1 MLRDYQINICSRVCE
16 AFGQH
21 RSVMV
26 QMPTGTGK
34 TVVLAELVKRSLMK
48 DEGLRILIV
57 AHRRELIEQIK
68 ATVKRMGLNADN
80 QSSLINNQ
88 KINSDRSSLIND
100 QKINSSQSS
109 LINNQN
115 INSSQ
120 SSLINNQTITVESI
134 QTISRRIATTEFS
147 PSLVVIDE
155 AHHALAKTYKMM
167 WDAWP
172 NAKFLGLTATP
183 CRLNGKGFTD
193 LFDVLVQSEDIPTFI
208 KEKWLSTYDFVS
220 IKADSRTQQLISSLK
235 KRGADGDYQVKEM
248 DAVLNKRPSIERLY
262 NCVME
267 YAHNRKGFVYAINID
282 HARSIAEYY
291 QEQGVN
297 AVAIDS
303 HTPVKERERLI
314 SSFRSGELQVLVNVD
329 IFSEGFDCPDVEFI
343 QLARPTL
350 SLAKYLQM
358 VGRGLRPSKGKKNC
372 MIIDNV
378 GLYRVFGLPSQIW
391 DWKSAFEGRLRM
403 KDYQSSLFIN
413 QKIESNQ
420 PSLIINQTIDSE
432 MFLVVSHEQ
441 LDSTF
446 EQQKKDDVMA
456 KERSKLL
463 GGVYGKVTIVG
474 RQLAELRDKRGEM
487 PTYVDLMNMNWFR
500 HWDEGKPGA
509 IRIGGVEFLR
519 IGNKIISR
527 TRTPITLSYDRE
539 RITKCGFY
547 TTHSSVDNRN
557 LDCLRF
563 YKEGFENG
571 SNTVVF
577 LHDEPQE
584 YYWESVWLW
593 DGGLVVMGIDG
604 CYYHVDKGMPKV
616 YLGCADT
623 EENKTRLS
631 QAVHAVIAESEQ
643 RNKERKE
650 NIRRDVES
658 LDYVKPCKIGTK
670 WGLRGSD
677 GRILCVPKYR
687 SIMEQND
694 YFLIEDMPLHWGV
707 MDKFGKVLVEPKH
720 DTVEITPDGKAIL
733 TSVAGKHTIINL
745 K

>member
-1 MLRDYQINICSRVCE
+1 MLLRDYQSDICSRVSD
-16 AFGQH
+16 AFDKH

-34 TVVLAELVKRSLMK
+34 TMVLAELVKRLMMK
-48 DEGLRILIV
+48 DEGIRILIV

-80 QSSLINNQ
+80 QLSV
-88 KINSDRSSLIND
+88 
-100 QKINSSQSS
+100 
-109 LINNQN
+109 
-115 INSSQ
+115 
-120 SSLINNQTITVESI
+120 INNQTIIVESI
-134 QTISRRIATTEFS
+134 QTISRRIATIEFA

-172 NAKFLGLTATP
+172 DARFLGLTATP

-193 LFDVLVQSEDIPTFI
+193 LFDILVQSWDIPTFI
-208 KEKWLSTYDFVS
+208 KAKWLSTYDFVS

-267 YAHNRKGFVYAINID
+267 YAHNRKGFVYAININ

-291 QEQGVN
+291 QSQGVH

-303 HTPVKERERLI
+303 HTPVKERERII
-314 SSFRSGELQVLVNVD
+314 SSFRSGGLQVLVNVD

-358 VGRGLRPSKGKKNC
+358 VGRGLRPSKGKTNC

-403 KDYQSSLFIN
+403 KDDLRLRMKNESLKSRDESLKSRDNHSSF
-413 QKIESNQ
+413 
-420 PSLIINQTIDSE
+420 IINQTIDSE

-441 LDSTF
+441 LDATF

-456 KERSKLL
+456 RERTKLL
-463 GGVYGKVTIVG
+463 NGVFGKVTIVG
-474 RQLAELRDKRGEM
+474 RQLAELREKRGEV
-487 PTYVDLMNMNWFR
+487 PTYVDLMNMNWLR
-500 HWDEGKPGA
+500 YLEDGKPGV
-509 IRIGGVEFLR
+509 IRIGGVDFLR
-519 IGNKIISR
+519 LNNKIISR
-527 TRTPITLSYDRE
+527 TRTPITLSYNRE
-539 RITKCGFY
+539 RIAKYSFY
-547 TTHSSVDNRN
+547 TTHSSVDNN
-557 LDCLRF
+557 NPDCMFF
-563 YKEGFENG
+563 YSKGYENG

-584 YYWESVWLW
+584 YYWQSSFLYVE
-593 DGGLVVMGIDG
+593 GLVVMSVDG
-604 CYYHVDKGMPKV
+604 CYYHVNKGMPKV

-623 EENKTRLS
+623 EENKNRLV
-631 QAVHAVIAESEQ
+631 QTVHTLIAELE
-643 RNKERKE
+643 RKDEERKE
-650 NIRRDVES
+650 NYRRDVES
-658 LDYVKPCKIGTK
+658 LEYVEPYQVGMK

-687 SIMEQND
+687 SIKEQND

-707 MDKFGKVLVEPKH
+707 MDKCGKVLVEPKH
-720 DTVEITPDGKAIL
+720 DKVEITTDGKAII
-733 TSVAGKHTIINL
+733 TSITGKQTIINL
-745 K
+745 KSPQK

>member
-1 MLRDYQINICSRVCE
+1 MLLRDYQTDICSRVSD
-16 AFGQH
+16 AFDKH

-34 TVVLAELVKRSLMK
+34 TMVLAELVKRLMMK
-48 DEGLRILIV
+48 DEGIKILVV

-68 ATVKRMGLNADN
+68 ATVKRMGLNT
-80 QSSLINNQ
+80 NNHPS
-88 KINSDRSSLIND
+88 I
-100 QKINSSQSS
+100 
-109 LINNQN
+109 INNQN
-115 INSSQ
+115 I
-120 SSLINNQTITVESI
+120 IVESI
-134 QTISRRIATTEFS
+134 QTISRRIDALDFI

-167 WDAWP
+167 WETWP
-172 NAKFLGLTATP
+172 DVKFIGLTATP

-193 LFDVLVQSEDIPTFI
+193 LFDVLVQSWDIPAFI

-267 YAHNRKGFVYAINID
+267 FARNRKGFVYAINID

-291 QEQGVN
+291 QSQGVN

-303 HTPVKERERLI
+303 HTPVKERERII
-314 SSFRSGELQVLVNVD
+314 SSFRSGELLVLVNVD

-403 KDYQSSLFIN
+403 KDERLRIRDNQSSLIN
-413 QKIESNQ
+413 NPSSLIESNHS
-420 PSLIINQTIDSE
+420 SLILNQTIDSE
-432 MFLVVSHEQ
+432 MYLVVSHEQ
-441 LDSTF
+441 LDATF

-456 KERSKLL
+456 KERAKLL
-463 GGVYGKVTIVG
+463 KGGYGKVTIVG
-474 RQLAELRDKRGEM
+474 RQLVELRDRRGEM
-487 PTYVDLMNMNWFR
+487 PTYVDLCNMNKIRNWE
-500 HWDEGKPGA
+500 EGRPRVVRK
-509 IRIGGVEFLR
+509 GGIDFLLF
-519 IGNKIISR
+519 GNQIISR
-527 TRTPITLSYDRE
+527 TRTPISLPYDRK
-539 RITKCGFY
+539 RIAKCSFY
-547 TTHSSVDNRN
+547 TTHSSVDNDN
-557 LDCLRF
+557 PDCMFF
-563 YKEGFENG
+563 YSKGYENG

-584 YYWESVWLW
+584 YYWQSSFLYVE
-593 DGGLVVMGIDG
+593 GLVVMSIDG
-604 CYYHVDKGMPKV
+604 CYYHVNKGMPKV

-623 EENKTRLS
+623 EENKNRLVKT
-631 QAVHAVIAESEQ
+631 VHALIAELE
-643 RNKERKE
+643 RKDEERKE
-650 NIRRDVES
+650 NYRRDVES
-658 LDYVKPCKIGTK
+658 LEYVEPYQVGMK

-677 GRILCVPKYR
+677 GRILAPPKYR
-687 SIMEQND
+687 NIREQYD
-694 YFLIEDMPLHWGV
+694 YFLIEGMPLHWGV

-720 DTVEITPDGKAIL
+720 DKVEITPDGKANI
-733 TSVAGKHTIINL
+733 TSITGKQTIVDL
-745 K
+745 SEKHLPC

>member
-1 MLRDYQINICSRVCE
+1 MLLRDYQSDICSRVSD
-16 AFGQH
+16 AFDKH

-34 TVVLAELVKRSLMK
+34 TMVLAELVKRLMMK
-48 DEGLRILIV
+48 DEGIRILIV

-80 QSSLINNQ
+80 QLSV
-88 KINSDRSSLIND
+88 
-100 QKINSSQSS
+100 
-109 LINNQN
+109 
-115 INSSQ
+115 
-120 SSLINNQTITVESI
+120 INNQTIIVESI
-134 QTISRRIATTEFS
+134 QTISRRIATIEFA

-172 NAKFLGLTATP
+172 DARFLGLTATP

-193 LFDVLVQSEDIPTFI
+193 LFDVLVQSWDIPTFI
-208 KEKWLSTYDFVS
+208 KEKWLATYDFVS

-248 DAVLNKRPSIERLY
+248 DAMLNKRPSIERLY
-262 NCVME
+262 NCVTE
-267 YAHNRKGFVYAINID
+267 FARNRKGFVYAINID
-282 HARSIAEYY
+282 HARSIAEHY
-291 QEQGVN
+291 QSKGVN

-303 HTPVKERERLI
+303 HTPVKERERII

-391 DWKSAFEGRLRM
+391 DWKSAFEGRMKMREERLKM
-403 KDYQSSLFIN
+403 KDESLKSRDNHSSFIIN
-413 QKIESNQ
+413 QKID
-420 PSLIINQTIDSE
+420 TE
-432 MFLVVSHEQ
+432 MYLVVSHEQ
-441 LDSTF
+441 LDATF
-446 EQQKKDDVMA
+446 EQQEKDDVMA
-456 KERSKLL
+456 RERTKLL
-463 GGVYGKVTIVG
+463 NGVFGKVTIVG
-474 RQLAELRDKRGEM
+474 RQLAELREKRGEV
-487 PTYVDLMNMNWFR
+487 PTYVDLMNMNWLR
-500 HWDEGKPGA
+500 YLEDGKPGV
-509 IRIGGVEFLR
+509 IRIGGVDFLR
-519 IGNKIISR
+519 LNNKIISR
-527 TRTPITLSYDRE
+527 TRTPITLSYNRE
-539 RITKCGFY
+539 RIAKYSFY
-547 TTHSSVDNRN
+547 TTHSSVDNN
-557 LDCLRF
+557 NPDCMFF
-563 YKEGFENG
+563 YSKGYENG

-584 YYWESVWLW
+584 YYWQSSFLYVE
-593 DGGLVVMGIDG
+593 GLVVMSVDG
-604 CYYHVDKGMPKV
+604 CYYHVNKGMPKV

-623 EENKTRLS
+623 EENKNRLV
-631 QAVHAVIAESEQ
+631 QTVHTLIAELE
-643 RNKERKE
+643 RKDEERKE
-650 NIRRDVES
+650 NYRRDVES
-658 LDYVKPCKIGTK
+658 LEYVKPYQVGMK

-687 SIMEQND
+687 SIKEQND

-707 MDKFGKVLVEPKH
+707 MDKCGKVLVEPKH
-720 DTVEITPDGKAIL
+720 DKVEITTDGKAVI
-733 TSVAGKHTIINL
+733 TSITGKQTIINL
-745 K
+745 KSPQK

>member
-1 MLRDYQINICSRVCE
+1 MLLRDYQSDICSRVSD
-16 AFGQH
+16 AFDKH

-34 TVVLAELVKRSLMK
+34 TMVLAELVKRLMMR
-48 DEGLRILIV
+48 DEGIRILIV

-80 QSSLINNQ
+80 QLSV
-88 KINSDRSSLIND
+88 
-100 QKINSSQSS
+100 
-109 LINNQN
+109 
-115 INSSQ
+115 
-120 SSLINNQTITVESI
+120 INNQTIIVESI
-134 QTISRRIATTEFS
+134 QTISRRIATIEFA

-172 NAKFLGLTATP
+172 DAKFLGLTATP

-193 LFDVLVQSEDIPTFI
+193 LFDVLVQSWDIPAFI

-267 YAHNRKGFVYAINID
+267 FARNRKGFVYAINID

-291 QEQGVN
+291 QSQGVN

-303 HTPVKERERLI
+303 HTPVKERERFI
-314 SSFRSGELQVLVNVD
+314 SSFRSGGLQVLVNVD

-358 VGRGLRPSKGKKNC
+358 VGRGLRPSKGKTNC

-391 DWKSAFEGRLRM
+391 DWKSAFEGRMKMREERLKM
-403 KDYQSSLFIN
+403 KDESLKSRDNHSSLI
-413 QKIESNQ
+413 
-420 PSLIINQTIDSE
+420 LNQTIDSE

-441 LDSTF
+441 LDATF
-446 EQQKKDDVMA
+446 EQQKKDDVVA
-456 KERSKLL
+456 RERTKLL
-463 GGVYGKVTIVG
+463 NGVYGKVTIVG
-474 RQLAELRDKRGEM
+474 RQLAELREKRGEM
-487 PTYVDLMNMNWFR
+487 PTYVDLMNMNWLR
-500 HWDEGKPGA
+500 YLEDGKPGV
-509 IRIGGVEFLR
+509 IRIGGVDFLR
-519 IGNKIISR
+519 LNNKIISR
-527 TRTPITLSYDRE
+527 TRTPITLSYNRE
-539 RITKCGFY
+539 RIAKYSFY
-547 TTHSSVDNRN
+547 TTHSSVDNN
-557 LDCLRF
+557 NPDCMFF
-563 YKEGFENG
+563 YSKGYENG

-584 YYWESVWLW
+584 YYWQSSFLYVE
-593 DGGLVVMGIDG
+593 GLVVMSVDG
-604 CYYHVDKGMPKV
+604 CYYHVNKGMPKV

-623 EENKTRLS
+623 EENKNRLV
-631 QAVHAVIAESEQ
+631 QTVHTLIAELE
-643 RNKERKE
+643 RKDEERKE
-650 NIRRDVES
+650 NYRRDVES
-658 LDYVKPCKIGTK
+658 LEYVKPYQVGMK

-687 SIMEQND
+687 SIKEQND

-707 MDKFGKVLVEPKH
+707 MDKCGKVLVEPKH
-720 DTVEITPDGKAIL
+720 DKVEITTDGKAII
-733 TSVAGKHTIINL
+733 TSITGKQTIINL
-745 K
+745 KSPQK

>member
-1 MLRDYQINICSRVCE
+1 MLRDYQVDICKRVRE
-16 AFGQH
+16 AFDTQ

-34 TVVLAELVKRSLMK
+34 TVVLTSLVIKILK
-48 DEGLRILIV
+48 DERSKGRSGRILIV

-68 ATVKRMGLNADN
+68 ATIKRMGLNAN
-80 QSSLINNQ
+80 NHSSLINNQ
-88 KINSDRSSLIND
+88 S
-100 QKINSSQSS
+100 
-109 LINNQN
+109 
-115 INSSQ
+115 
-120 SSLINNQTITVESI
+120 ITVESI
-134 QTISRRIATTEFS
+134 QTISRRIDTLDFTPA
-147 PSLVVIDE
+147 LVVIDE

-167 WDAWP
+167 WDTWP
-172 NAKFLGLTATP
+172 DAKFLGLTATP

-193 LFDVLVQSEDIPTFI
+193 LFNVLVQSWDIPTFI
-208 KEKWLSTYDFVS
+208 KEKWLATYDFVS
-220 IKADSRTQQLISSLK
+220 IKADSHTQQLIGSLK

-262 NCVME
+262 KSFMD

-282 HARSIAEYY
+282 HARSIADYY
-291 QEQGVN
+291 QSQGIS

-391 DWKSAFEGRLRM
+391 DWKSPFEGRLRM
-403 KDYQSSLFIN
+403 KDERLRIKNNQSSIIFN
-413 QKIESNQ
+413 QK
-420 PSLIINQTIDSE
+420 IDSE
-432 MFLVVSHEQ
+432 MYLVVSHEQ
-441 LDSTF
+441 LDATF
-446 EQQKKDDVMA
+446 EQQKKEDAMT
-456 KERSKLL
+456 KERTKLL

-474 RQLAELRDKRGEM
+474 RQLVELRDTRGER
-487 PTYVDLMNMNWFR
+487 PTYVDLTNMNWFP
-500 HWDEGKPGA
+500 HWKDGKP
-509 IRIGGVEFLR
+509 RVVRMGGIDFLR
-519 IGNKIISR
+519 FGNEIISR

-547 TTHSSVDNRN
+547 TMHSSVDNCN
-557 LDCLRF
+557 PECLHF
-563 YKEGFENG
+563 YRDGFHNG
-571 SNTVVF
+571 SNSVVF

-584 YYWESVWLW
+584 YYWKSTWLR
-593 DGGLVVMGIDG
+593 DGGLVVMSIDG

-623 EENKTRLS
+623 EENKTRVAQKVYAL
-631 QAVHAVIAESEQ
+631 IEESARRDE
-643 RNKERKE
+643 ERKE
-650 NIRRDVES
+650 NFRRDVGQLE
-658 LDYVKPCKIGTK
+658 YVKPYQVGMK

-677 GRILCVPKYR
+677 GRILAPPKYR
-687 SIMEQND
+687 GIKEQND
-694 YFLIEDMPLHWGV
+694 YFLIEDLPLHWGV

-720 DTVEITPDGKAIL
+720 DKVEITPDGKAIL
-733 TSVAGKHTIINL
+733 TTITGKQTIIDL
-745 K
+745 L

>member
-1 MLRDYQINICSRVCE
+1 MLLRDYQSDICSRVSD
-16 AFGQH
+16 AFDKH

-34 TVVLAELVKRSLMK
+34 TMVLAELVKRLMMK
-48 DEGLRILIV
+48 DEGLKILIV

-68 ATVKRMGLNADN
+68 ATVKRMGLNT
-80 QSSLINNQ
+80 NNHPS
-88 KINSDRSSLIND
+88 I
-100 QKINSSQSS
+100 
-109 LINNQN
+109 
-115 INSSQ
+115 
-120 SSLINNQTITVESI
+120 INNQTIIVESI
-134 QTISRRIATTEFS
+134 QTISRRIATIEFA

-167 WDAWP
+167 WETWP
-172 NAKFLGLTATP
+172 DAKFLGLTATP

-193 LFDVLVQSEDIPTFI
+193 LFDVLVQSWDIPTFI

-267 YAHNRKGFVYAINID
+267 YAHNRKGFVYAININ

-291 QEQGVN
+291 QSQGVH

-303 HTPVKERERLI
+303 HTPVKERERII
-314 SSFRSGELQVLVNVD
+314 SSFRSGGLQVLVNVD

-391 DWKSAFEGRLRM
+391 DWKSAFEGRMKMREERLKM
-403 KDYQSSLFIN
+403 KDESLKSRDNHSSFIIN
-413 QKIESNQ
+413 QKID
-420 PSLIINQTIDSE
+420 TE
-432 MFLVVSHEQ
+432 MYLVVSHEQ
-441 LDSTF
+441 LDATF
-446 EQQKKDDVMA
+446 EQQEKDDVMA
-456 KERSKLL
+456 RERTKLL
-463 GGVYGKVTIVG
+463 NGVFGKVTIVG
-474 RQLAELRDKRGEM
+474 RQLAELREKRGEV
-487 PTYVDLMNMNWFR
+487 PTYVDLMNMNWLR
-500 HWDEGKPGA
+500 YLEDGKPGV
-509 IRIGGVEFLR
+509 IRIGGVDFLR
-519 IGNKIISR
+519 LNNKIISR
-527 TRTPITLSYDRE
+527 TRTPITLSYNRE
-539 RITKCGFY
+539 RIAKYSFY
-547 TTHSSVDNRN
+547 TTHSSVDNN
-557 LDCLRF
+557 NPDCMFF
-563 YKEGFENG
+563 YSKGYENG

-584 YYWESVWLW
+584 YYWQSSFLYVE
-593 DGGLVVMGIDG
+593 GLVVMSVDG
-604 CYYHVDKGMPKV
+604 CYYHVNKGMPKV

-623 EENKTRLS
+623 EENKNRLV
-631 QAVHAVIAESEQ
+631 QTVHTLIAELE
-643 RNKERKE
+643 RKDEERKE
-650 NIRRDVES
+650 NYRRDVES
-658 LDYVKPCKIGTK
+658 LEYVEPYQVGMK

-687 SIMEQND
+687 SIKEQND

-707 MDKFGKVLVEPKH
+707 MDKCGKVLVEPKH
-720 DTVEITPDGKAIL
+720 DKVEITTDGKAII
-733 TSVAGKHTIINL
+733 TSITGKQTIINL
-745 K
+745 KSPQK

>member
-1 MLRDYQINICSRVCE
+1 MLLRDYQTDICSRVSD
-16 AFGQH
+16 AFDKH

-34 TVVLAELVKRSLMK
+34 TMVLAELVKRLMMK
-48 DEGLRILIV
+48 DEGLKILIV

-68 ATVKRMGLNADN
+68 ATVKRMGLNTN
-80 QSSLINNQ
+80 NHSSI
-88 KINSDRSSLIND
+88 
-100 QKINSSQSS
+100 
-109 LINNQN
+109 INNQN
-115 INSSQ
+115 I
-120 SSLINNQTITVESI
+120 IVESI
-134 QTISRRIATTEFS
+134 QTISRRIATIEFA

-172 NAKFLGLTATP
+172 DAKFLGLTATP

-193 LFDVLVQSEDIPTFI
+193 LFDVLVQSWDIPTFI
-208 KEKWLSTYDFVS
+208 KEKWLATYDFVS
-220 IKADSRTQQLISSLK
+220 IKADSRTQQLITSLK

-262 NCVME
+262 ECVIE

-303 HTPVKERERLI
+303 HTPVKERELLI

-358 VGRGLRPSKGKKNC
+358 VGRGLRPSKGKTNC

-403 KDYQSSLFIN
+403 KDDLRLRMKNESLKSRDESLKSRDNHSSLI
-413 QKIESNQ
+413 
-420 PSLIINQTIDSE
+420 LNQTIDSE

-441 LDSTF
+441 LDATF
-446 EQQKKDDVMA
+446 EQQKKDDVVA
-456 KERSKLL
+456 RERTKLL
-463 GGVYGKVTIVG
+463 NGVYGKVTIVG
-474 RQLAELRDKRGEM
+474 RQLAEVREKRGEM
-487 PTYVDLMNMNWFR
+487 PTYVDLMNMNWLR
-500 HWDEGKPGA
+500 HLEDGKPGVV
-509 IRIGGVEFLR
+509 RIGGVDFLR
-519 IGNKIISR
+519 LNNKIISR
-527 TRTPITLSYDRE
+527 TRTPITLSYNRE
-539 RITKCGFY
+539 RIAKYSFY
-547 TTHSSVDNRN
+547 TTHSSVDNN
-557 LDCLRF
+557 NPDCMFF
-563 YKEGFENG
+563 YSKGYENG

-584 YYWESVWLW
+584 YYWQSSFLYVE
-593 DGGLVVMGIDG
+593 GLVVMSFDG
-604 CYYHVDKGMPKV
+604 CYYHVNKGIPKV

-623 EENKTRLS
+623 EENKNRLV
-631 QAVHAVIAESEQ
+631 QTVHTLIAELE
-643 RNKERKE
+643 RKDEERKE
-650 NIRRDVES
+650 NYRRDVES
-658 LDYVKPCKIGTK
+658 LEYVEPYQVGMK

-687 SIMEQND
+687 SIKEQND

-707 MDKFGKVLVEPKH
+707 MDKCGKVLVEPKH
-720 DTVEITPDGKAIL
+720 DKVEITTDGKAIT
-733 TSVAGKHTIINL
+733 TSITGKQTIINL
-745 K
+745 KSPQK

>member
-1 MLRDYQINICSRVCE
+1 MTLRDYQTDICSRVSD
-16 AFGQH
+16 AFDKR

-34 TVVLAELVKRSLMK
+34 TMVLAELVKRLMMK
-48 DEGLRILIV
+48 DEGLKILIV

-68 ATVKRMGLNADN
+68 ATVKRMGLNTN
-80 QSSLINNQ
+80 NHSSI
-88 KINSDRSSLIND
+88 
-100 QKINSSQSS
+100 
-109 LINNQN
+109 
-115 INSSQ
+115 
-120 SSLINNQTITVESI
+120 INNQTIIVESI
-134 QTISRRIATTEFS
+134 QTISRRIDALDFI

-172 NAKFLGLTATP
+172 DARFLGLTATP

-193 LFDVLVQSEDIPTFI
+193 LFDILVQSWDIPTFI
-208 KEKWLSTYDFVS
+208 KAKWLSTYDFVS
-220 IKADSRTQQLISSLK
+220 IKADSSTQQLISSLK

-267 YAHNRKGFVYAINID
+267 FARNRKGFVYAINID

-291 QEQGVN
+291 QSQGVN

-303 HTPVKERERLI
+303 HTPVKERERFI
-314 SSFRSGELQVLVNVD
+314 SSFRSGGLQVLVNVD

-358 VGRGLRPSKGKKNC
+358 VGRGLRPSKGKTNC

-391 DWKSAFEGRLRM
+391 DWKSAFEGRMKMREERLKM
-403 KDYQSSLFIN
+403 KDESLKSRDNHSSFIIN
-413 QKIESNQ
+413 QKID
-420 PSLIINQTIDSE
+420 TE
-432 MFLVVSHEQ
+432 MYLVVSHEQ
-441 LDSTF
+441 LDATF
-446 EQQKKDDVMA
+446 EQQEKDDVMA
-456 KERSKLL
+456 RERTKLL
-463 GGVYGKVTIVG
+463 NGVFGKVTIVG
-474 RQLAELRDKRGEM
+474 RQLAELREKRGEV
-487 PTYVDLMNMNWFR
+487 PTYVDLMNMNWLR
-500 HWDEGKPGA
+500 YLEDGKPGV
-509 IRIGGVEFLR
+509 IRIGGVDFLR
-519 IGNKIISR
+519 LNNKIISR
-527 TRTPITLSYDRE
+527 TRTPITLSYNRE
-539 RITKCGFY
+539 RIAKYSFY
-547 TTHSSVDNRN
+547 TTHSSVDNN
-557 LDCLRF
+557 NPDCMFF
-563 YKEGFENG
+563 YSKGYENG

-584 YYWESVWLW
+584 YYWQSSFLYVE
-593 DGGLVVMGIDG
+593 GLVVMSVDG
-604 CYYHVDKGMPKV
+604 CYYHVNKGMPKV

-623 EENKTRLS
+623 EENKNRLV
-631 QAVHAVIAESEQ
+631 QTVHTLIAELE
-643 RNKERKE
+643 RKDEERKE
-650 NIRRDVES
+650 NYRRDVES
-658 LDYVKPCKIGTK
+658 LEYVEPYQVGMK

-687 SIMEQND
+687 SIKEQND

-707 MDKFGKVLVEPKH
+707 MDKCGKVLVEPKH
-720 DTVEITPDGKAIL
+720 DKVEITTDGKAII
-733 TSVAGKHTIINL
+733 TSITGKQTIINL
-745 K
+745 KSPQK

>member
-1 MLRDYQINICSRVCE
+1 MLLRDYQSDICSRVSD
-16 AFGQH
+16 AFDKH

-34 TVVLAELVKRSLMK
+34 TMVLAELVKRLMMK
-48 DEGLRILIV
+48 DEGIRILIV

-80 QSSLINNQ
+80 QLSV
-88 KINSDRSSLIND
+88 
-100 QKINSSQSS
+100 
-109 LINNQN
+109 
-115 INSSQ
+115 
-120 SSLINNQTITVESI
+120 INNQTIIVESI
-134 QTISRRIATTEFS
+134 QTISRRIATIEFA

-172 NAKFLGLTATP
+172 DARFLGLTATP

-193 LFDVLVQSEDIPTFI
+193 LFDILVQSWDIPTFI
-208 KEKWLSTYDFVS
+208 KAKWLSTYDFVS

-267 YAHNRKGFVYAINID
+267 YAHNRKGFVYAININ

-291 QEQGVN
+291 QSQGVN

-303 HTPVKERERLI
+303 HTPVKERERII
-314 SSFRSGELQVLVNVD
+314 SSFRSGGLQVLVNVD

-358 VGRGLRPSKGKKNC
+358 VGRGLRPSKGKTNC

-403 KDYQSSLFIN
+403 KDDLRLRMKNESLNSRDESLKSRDNHSSLI
-413 QKIESNQ
+413 
-420 PSLIINQTIDSE
+420 LNQTIDSE

-441 LDSTF
+441 LDATF

-456 KERSKLL
+456 RERTKLL
-463 GGVYGKVTIVG
+463 NGVFGKVTIVG
-474 RQLAELRDKRGEM
+474 RQLAELREKRGEV
-487 PTYVDLMNMNWFR
+487 PTYVDLMNMNWLR
-500 HWDEGKPGA
+500 YLEDGKPGV
-509 IRIGGVEFLR
+509 IRIGGVDFLR
-519 IGNKIISR
+519 LNNKIISR
-527 TRTPITLSYDRE
+527 TRTPITLSYNRE
-539 RITKCGFY
+539 RIAKYSFY
-547 TTHSSVDNRN
+547 TTHSSVDNN
-557 LDCLRF
+557 NPDCMFF
-563 YKEGFENG
+563 YSKGYENG

-584 YYWESVWLW
+584 YYWQSSFLYVE
-593 DGGLVVMGIDG
+593 GLVVMSVDG
-604 CYYHVDKGMPKV
+604 CYYHVNKGMPKV

-623 EENKTRLS
+623 EENKNRLV
-631 QAVHAVIAESEQ
+631 QTVHTLIAELE
-643 RNKERKE
+643 RKDEERKE
-650 NIRRDVES
+650 NYRRDVES
-658 LDYVKPCKIGTK
+658 LEYVEPYQVGMK

-687 SIMEQND
+687 SIKEQND

-707 MDKFGKVLVEPKH
+707 MDKCGKVLVEPKH
-720 DTVEITPDGKAIL
+720 DKVEITTDGKAII
-733 TSVAGKHTIINL
+733 TSITGKQTIINL
-745 K
+745 KSPQK

>member
-1 MLRDYQINICSRVCE
+1 MLLRDYQSDICSRVSD
-16 AFGQH
+16 AFDKH

-34 TVVLAELVKRSLMK
+34 TMVLAELVKRLMMK
-48 DEGLRILIV
+48 DEGIRILIV

-80 QSSLINNQ
+80 QLSV
-88 KINSDRSSLIND
+88 
-100 QKINSSQSS
+100 
-109 LINNQN
+109 
-115 INSSQ
+115 
-120 SSLINNQTITVESI
+120 INNQTIIVESI
-134 QTISRRIATTEFS
+134 QTISRRIATIEFA

-172 NAKFLGLTATP
+172 DARFLGLTATP

-193 LFDVLVQSEDIPTFI
+193 LFDVLVQSWDIPTFI
-208 KEKWLSTYDFVS
+208 KEKWLATYDFVS

-267 YAHNRKGFVYAINID
+267 FARNRKGFVYAINID

-291 QEQGVN
+291 QSQGVN

-303 HTPVKERERLI
+303 HTPVKERERFI
-314 SSFRSGELQVLVNVD
+314 SSFRSGGLQVLVNVD

-358 VGRGLRPSKGKKNC
+358 VGRGLRPSKGKTNC

-403 KDYQSSLFIN
+403 KDDLRLRMKNESLKSRDESLKSRDNHSSFIIN
-413 QKIESNQ
+413 QKID
-420 PSLIINQTIDSE
+420 TE
-432 MFLVVSHEQ
+432 MYLVVSHEQ
-441 LDSTF
+441 LDATF
-446 EQQKKDDVMA
+446 EQQEKDDVMA
-456 KERSKLL
+456 RERTKLL
-463 GGVYGKVTIVG
+463 NGVFGKVTIVG
-474 RQLAELRDKRGEM
+474 RQLAELREKRGEV
-487 PTYVDLMNMNWFR
+487 PTYVDLMNMNWLR
-500 HWDEGKPGA
+500 YLEDGKPGVV
-509 IRIGGVEFLR
+509 RIGGVDFLR
-519 IGNKIISR
+519 LNNKIISR
-527 TRTPITLSYDRE
+527 TRTPITLSYNRE
-539 RITKCGFY
+539 RIAKYSFY
-547 TTHSSVDNRN
+547 TTHSSVDNN
-557 LDCLRF
+557 NPDCMFF
-563 YKEGFENG
+563 YSKGYENG

-584 YYWESVWLW
+584 YYWQSSFLYVE
-593 DGGLVVMGIDG
+593 GLVVMSVDG
-604 CYYHVDKGMPKV
+604 CYYHVNKGMPKV

-623 EENKTRLS
+623 EENKNRLV
-631 QAVHAVIAESEQ
+631 QTVHTLIAELE
-643 RNKERKE
+643 RKDEERKE
-650 NIRRDVES
+650 NYRRDVES
-658 LDYVKPCKIGTK
+658 LEFVEPYQVGMK

-687 SIMEQND
+687 SIKEQND

-707 MDKFGKVLVEPKH
+707 MDKCGKVLVEPKH
-720 DTVEITPDGKAIL
+720 DKVEITTDGKAII
-733 TSVAGKHTIINL
+733 TSITGKQTIINL
-745 K
+745 KSPQK

>member
-1 MLRDYQINICSRVCE
+1 MLLRDYQTDICSRVSD
-16 AFGQH
+16 AFDKH

-34 TVVLAELVKRSLMK
+34 TMVLAELVKRLMMK
-48 DEGLRILIV
+48 DEGLKILIV

-68 ATVKRMGLNADN
+68 ATVKRMGLNTN
-80 QSSLINNQ
+80 NHSSI
-88 KINSDRSSLIND
+88 
-100 QKINSSQSS
+100 
-109 LINNQN
+109 INNQN
-115 INSSQ
+115 I
-120 SSLINNQTITVESI
+120 IVESI
-134 QTISRRIATTEFS
+134 QTISRRIDALDFI

-167 WDAWP
+167 WETWP
-172 NAKFLGLTATP
+172 DVKFLGLTATP

-193 LFDVLVQSEDIPTFI
+193 LFDILVQSWDIPTFI

-220 IKADSRTQQLISSLK
+220 IKADSRTQQLITSLK

-262 NCVME
+262 ECVIE

-303 HTPVKERERLI
+303 HTPVKERELLI

-358 VGRGLRPSKGKKNC
+358 VGRGLRPSKGKTNC

-403 KDYQSSLFIN
+403 KDDLRLRMKNESLKSRDESLKSRDNHSSLI
-413 QKIESNQ
+413 
-420 PSLIINQTIDSE
+420 LNQTIDSE

-441 LDSTF
+441 LDATF

-456 KERSKLL
+456 RERTKLL
-463 GGVYGKVTIVG
+463 NGVYGKVTIVG
-474 RQLAELRDKRGEM
+474 RQLAELREKRGEV
-487 PTYVDLMNMNWFR
+487 PTYVDLMNMNWLR
-500 HWDEGKPGA
+500 HLEDGKPGVV
-509 IRIGGVEFLR
+509 RIGGVDFLR
-519 IGNKIISR
+519 LNNKIISR
-527 TRTPITLSYDRE
+527 TRTPITLSYNRE
-539 RITKCGFY
+539 RIAKYSFY
-547 TTHSSVDNRN
+547 TTHSSVDNN
-557 LDCLRF
+557 NPDCMFF
-563 YKEGFENG
+563 YSKGYENG

-584 YYWESVWLW
+584 YYWQSSFLYVE
-593 DGGLVVMGIDG
+593 GLVVMSVDG
-604 CYYHVDKGMPKV
+604 CYYHVNKGMPKV

-623 EENKTRLS
+623 EENKNRLV
-631 QAVHAVIAESEQ
+631 QTVHTLIAELE
-643 RNKERKE
+643 RKDEERKE
-650 NIRRDVES
+650 NYRRDVES
-658 LDYVKPCKIGTK
+658 LEYVKPYQVGMK

-687 SIMEQND
+687 SIKEQND

-707 MDKFGKVLVEPKH
+707 MDKCGKVLVEPKH
-720 DTVEITPDGKAIL
+720 DKVEITTDGKAII
-733 TSVAGKHTIINL
+733 TSITGKQTIINL
-745 K
+745 KSPQK

>member
-1 MLRDYQINICSRVCE
+1 MLLRDYQTDICSRVSD
-16 AFGQH
+16 AFDKH

-34 TVVLAELVKRSLMK
+34 TMVLAELVKRLMMK

-80 QSSLINNQ
+80 QLSV
-88 KINSDRSSLIND
+88 
-100 QKINSSQSS
+100 
-109 LINNQN
+109 
-115 INSSQ
+115 
-120 SSLINNQTITVESI
+120 INNQTIIVESI
-134 QTISRRIATTEFS
+134 QTISRRIDALDFI

-167 WDAWP
+167 WDTWP
-172 NAKFLGLTATP
+172 DARFLGLTATP

-193 LFDVLVQSEDIPTFI
+193 LFDILVQSWDIPTFI
-208 KEKWLSTYDFVS
+208 KAKWLSTYDFVS

-235 KRGADGDYQVKEM
+235 KRGADGDYQMKEM

-291 QEQGVN
+291 QSQGVN

-303 HTPVKERERLI
+303 HTPVKERELLI

-391 DWKSAFEGRLRM
+391 DWKSAFEGRMKMREERLKM
-403 KDYQSSLFIN
+403 KDESLKSRDNHSSFIIN
-413 QKIESNQ
+413 QKID
-420 PSLIINQTIDSE
+420 TE
-432 MFLVVSHEQ
+432 MYLVVSHEQ
-441 LDSTF
+441 LDATF
-446 EQQKKDDVMA
+446 EQQEKDDVMA
-456 KERSKLL
+456 RERTKLL
-463 GGVYGKVTIVG
+463 NGVFGKVTIVG
-474 RQLAELRDKRGEM
+474 RQLAELREKRGEV
-487 PTYVDLMNMNWFR
+487 PTYVDLMNMNWLR
-500 HWDEGKPGA
+500 YLEEGKPGV
-509 IRIGGVEFLR
+509 IRIGGVDFLR
-519 IGNKIISR
+519 LNNKIISR
-527 TRTPITLSYDRE
+527 TRTPITLSYNRE
-539 RITKCGFY
+539 RIAKYSFY
-547 TTHSSVDNRN
+547 TTHSSVDNN
-557 LDCLRF
+557 NPDCMFF
-563 YKEGFENG
+563 YSKGYENG

-584 YYWESVWLW
+584 YYWQSSFLYVE
-593 DGGLVVMGIDG
+593 GLVVMSVDG
-604 CYYHVDKGMPKV
+604 CYYHVNKGMPKV

-623 EENKTRLS
+623 EENKNRLV
-631 QAVHAVIAESEQ
+631 QTVHTLIAELE
-643 RNKERKE
+643 RKDEERKE
-650 NIRRDVES
+650 NYRRDVES
-658 LDYVKPCKIGTK
+658 LEFVEPYQVGMK

-687 SIMEQND
+687 SIKEQND

-707 MDKFGKVLVEPKH
+707 MDKCGKVLVEPKH
-720 DTVEITPDGKAIL
+720 DKVEITTDGKAII
-733 TSVAGKHTIINL
+733 TSITGKQTIINL
-745 K
+745 KSPQK

>member
-1 MLRDYQINICSRVCE
+1 MLRDYQIDICSRVSE
-16 AFGQH
+16 AFEHH

-34 TVVLAELVKRSLMK
+34 TMVLAELVKQLMMK
-48 DEGLRILIV
+48 DEGVRILIV

-68 ATVKRMGLNADN
+68 ATIKRMKMDSRN
-80 QSSLINNQ
+80 
-88 KINSDRSSLIND
+88 
-100 QKINSSQSS
+100 
-109 LINNQN
+109 
-115 INSSQ
+115 
-120 SSLINNQTITVESI
+120 ITVESI
-134 QTISRRIATTEFS
+134 QTISRRIATIEFA

-172 NAKFLGLTATP
+172 DARFLGLTATP

-193 LFDVLVQSEDIPTFI
+193 LFDVLVQSWDIPTFI

-262 NCVME
+262 ECVIE
-267 YAHNRKGFVYAINID
+267 YAHNRKGFVYAININ

-291 QEQGVN
+291 QSQGVH

-303 HTPVKERERLI
+303 HTPVKERERII
-314 SSFRSGELQVLVNVD
+314 SSFRSGGLQVLVNVD

-391 DWKSAFEGRLRM
+391 DWKSAFEGRMKMRDERLKM
-403 KDYQSSLFIN
+403 KDESLKSRDNHSSFIIN
-413 QKIESNQ
+413 QKID
-420 PSLIINQTIDSE
+420 TE
-432 MFLVVSHEQ
+432 MYLVVSHEQ
-441 LDSTF
+441 LDATF
-446 EQQKKDDVMA
+446 EQQEKDDVMA
-456 KERSKLL
+456 RERTKLL
-463 GGVYGKVTIVG
+463 NGVFGKVTIVG
-474 RQLAELRDKRGEM
+474 RQLAELREKRGEV
-487 PTYVDLMNMNWFR
+487 PTYVDLMNMNWLR
-500 HWDEGKPGA
+500 YLEDGKPGV
-509 IRIGGVEFLR
+509 IRIGGVDFLR
-519 IGNKIISR
+519 LNNKIISR
-527 TRTPITLSYDRE
+527 TRTPITLSYNRE
-539 RITKCGFY
+539 RIAKYSFY
-547 TTHSSVDNRN
+547 TTHSSVDNN
-557 LDCLRF
+557 NPDCMFF
-563 YKEGFENG
+563 YSKGYENG

-584 YYWESVWLW
+584 YYWQSSFLYVE
-593 DGGLVVMGIDG
+593 GLVVMSVDG
-604 CYYHVDKGMPKV
+604 CYYHVNKGMPKV

-623 EENKTRLS
+623 EENKNRLV
-631 QAVHAVIAESEQ
+631 QTVHTLIAELE
-643 RNKERKE
+643 RKDEERKE
-650 NIRRDVES
+650 NYRRDVES
-658 LDYVKPCKIGTK
+658 LEYVEPYQVGMK

-687 SIMEQND
+687 SIKEQND

-707 MDKFGKVLVEPKH
+707 MDKCGKVLVEPKH
-720 DTVEITPDGKAIL
+720 DKVEITTDGKAII
-733 TSVAGKHTIINL
+733 TSITGKQTIINL
-745 K
+745 KSPQK